1 MKSLSHYQ
9 LIADLFVYPDLEY
22 PQRVRNV
29 VDLLNGNY
37 PLAVAELE
45 LFLFLLPEN
54 ELRTMQELFTR
65 TFDVQS
71 ATTLDI
77 GYILFGEDYKR
88 GELLANLNRE
98 HLAVDNDCHN
108 ELADHL
114 PNILRLMGK
123 LKNQELTEELVE
135 EILAPALSMMISE
148 FVPERIKKKNE
159 AYKKHF
165 KTLIEA
171 ASKQIEVTT
180 LYQYALKALYEV
192 LKQDFS
198 FNEKTLSKPACDFLQ
213 SVIKEN
219 EIEVKSEQ
227 SSVCYSE
234 TCSTGR
240 K

>member
-1 MKSLSHYQ
+1 MKLLTHYHS
-9 LIADLFVYPDLEY
+9 IADLFVYPDLEY
-22 PQRVRNV
+22 PQRVKKV
-29 VDLLNGNY
+29 IDLLNGNY
-37 PLAVAELE
+37 PQAVTDLE
-45 LFLFLLPEN
+45 RFLDLLPEQ

-71 ATTLDI
+71 ATTLDV

-98 HLAVDNDCHN
+98 HLAVDNDCYN

-114 PNILRLMGK
+114 PNILRLMAK
-123 LKNQELTEELVE
+123 LKDRELVDELVE

-148 FVPERIKKKNE
+148 FVPERIEKKNE

-171 ASKQIEVTT
+171 AAKEIEVTT
-180 LYQYALKALYEV
+180 LYQHALKSLYEV

-198 FNEKTLSKPACDFLQ
+198 FNEKTLSKPTCDFLQ

-219 EIEVKSEQ
+219 EIEVKAD
-227 SSVCYSE
+227 
-234 TCSTGR
+234 TCSQNSCS
-240 K
+240 

>member
-1 MKSLSHYQ
+1 MKLLTHYHSL
-9 LIADLFVYPDLEY
+9 ADLFDYPDLEY
-22 PQRVRNV
+22 PQKVRKTIE
-29 VDLLNGNY
+29 LLNGGH
-37 PLAVAELE
+37 PKAVAELE
-45 LFLFLLPEN
+45 RFLDLLPEK

-77 GYILFGEDYKR
+77 GYVLFGDDYKR

-98 HLAVDNDCHN
+98 HLAVNNDCRH

-114 PNILRLMGK
+114 PNLLRLMGK
-123 LKNQELTEELVE
+123 LKDDELTDELVQ
-135 EILAPALSMMISE
+135 EIIAPALSMMIKE
-148 FVPERIKKKNE
+148 FVPERVAKKNE

-171 ASKQIEVTT
+171 ASKKLEVTT

-192 LKQDFS
+192 LKQDFTI
-198 FNEKTLSKPACDFLQ
+198 NEMTLSKPTSDFLQ

-219 EIEVKSEQ
+219 EIEVKAEQ
-227 SSVCYSE
+227 SGASFSDTCNISE
-234 TCSTGR
+234 R
-240 K
+240 

>member
-1 MKSLSHYQ
+1 VKSLTHYQ
-9 LIADLFVYPDLEY
+9 SIADLFVYPDLGY
-22 PQRVRNV
+22 PQRVKKV
-29 VDLLNGNY
+29 IDLLNGNY
-37 PLAVAELE
+37 PLAAAELE
-45 LFLFLLPEN
+45 QFMVLLPEQ

-98 HLAVDNDCHN
+98 HLAIDNDCHN

-123 LKNQELTEELVE
+123 LKDQELIEELVE
-135 EILAPALSMMISE
+135 EILVPALSMMISE
-148 FVPERIKKKNE
+148 FVPERIEKKNE

-171 ASKQIEVTT
+171 AAKEIEVTT
-180 LYQYALKALYEV
+180 LYQHALKALYEV

-198 FNEKTLSKPACDFLQ
+198 FNEKTLSKPACDFLH

-219 EIEVKSEQ
+219 EIEVRAEQ
-227 SSVCYSE
+227 SGVCYSD
-234 TCSTGR
+234 TCNTGEG
-240 K
+240 

>member
-1 MKSLSHYQ
+1 MKSLSHYHS
-9 LIADLFVYPDLEY
+9 IADLFVYPDLEY

-77 GYILFGEDYKR
+77 GYVLFGDDYKR

-98 HLAVDNDCHN
+98 HLAVNNDCHH

-114 PNILRLMGK
+114 PNMLRLMAK
-123 LKNQELTEELVE
+123 LKDDEMMDELVQEL
-135 EILAPALSMMISE
+135 IAPALSMMISE
-148 FVPERIKKKNE
+148 FAPERVEKKNK

-171 ASKQIEVTT
+171 PSRQIEVVT
-180 LYQYALKALYEV
+180 LYQHALKTLYEV

-198 FNEKTLSKPACDFLQ
+198 FNEKTMTKPTCDFLH

-219 EIEVKSEQ
+219 EIEVKAEQ
-227 SSVCYSE
+227 SSASYSD
-234 TCSTGR
+234 TCNIGEG
-240 K
+240 